1 MTNSFGDSEDWDRK
15 QKWAIAVASF
25 SLIVGAFSFFLRMF
39 MTKMFTET
47 KFEHAAAF
55 IVLLF
60 WSVGLPYINDY
71 INDSLSSM
79 FSLNLFFSSWIAFIM
94 AMLLNVDMFPSML
107 LGEKVNTFTNHWV
120 GLGTASLIVMRHAVT
135 YWSDNEC
142 KSVDSS
148 VCKRSLTAFILG
160 TISGLFSLV
169 FFAFQQ
175 ELLEQAISILLFAAW
190 CFGVAYFTF
199 NSGPAMFIGAFYFSI
214 WFAFMFSFWM
224 AVHTVVALYNRM
236 AGGDAGN
243 EATTE
248 NKGGQEETAKPDV
261 EEHEKEEVVVEE
273 GNV

>member
-39 MTKMFTET
+39 MAKMFTET

-71 INDSLSSM
+71 ITY
-79 FSLNLFFSSWIAFIM
+79 SLNLFFSSWIAFIM
-94 AMLLNVDMFPSML
+94 AMVLVVDMFPSML
-107 LGEKVNTFTNHWV
+107 LGDKVHAFTNHWV
-120 GLGTASLIVMRHAVT
+120 GLGTASLIVMSNAVM
-135 YWSDNEC
+135 YWRDNEC
-142 KSVDSS
+142 KSIDSS
-148 VCKRSLTAFILG
+148 VCKRSLAAFILG
-160 TISGLFSLV
+160 TISGLFSLL
-169 FFAFQQ
+169 FFAFHN

-214 WFAFMFSFWM
+214 WFAFVFSFWM
-224 AVHTVVALYNRM
+224 AVHTVVALYSKM
-236 AGGDAGN
+236 AGGDSGN

-248 NKGGQEETAKPDV
+248 NKGGQEETAKPDA